1 MPITIPKERKMDAA
15 AEEKFLD
22 QLLEDL
28 ENDKLVL
35 PTLPEVALKVRDT
48 LEDENS
54 SLIDVAKIII
64 SDAALAA
71 RMIQVSNSPLLR
83 AANPIETVEAAVTR
97 MGSNMIRN
105 LVTSMVME
113 QMFQATSD
121 VTDKR
126 LRAIWEHSTEV
137 AAIAHALASQ
147 FTKLQPDQAMLAG
160 LVHDIGALPIL
171 TRAEDY
177 PDLLADEATLDRIIE
192 SVHTTIG
199 AEILRK
205 WNFPKELIAV
215 AEDHEDLT
223 RDSKNGPDYVDI
235 VIVANLQSLIDSNHS
250 HTKADWSAVPA
261 FAKLGLQTDVSVVD
275 MDETN
280 ANIEAAR
287 AALS

>member
-1 MPITIPKERKMDAA
+1 MDTA
-15 AEEKFLD
+15 AEEQFLD
-22 QLLEDL
+22 KLLSDL

-54 SLIDVAKIII
+54 SLIDVAKIIT
-64 SDAALAA
+64 SDAALSA

-83 AANPIETVEAAVTR
+83 AANPIDSVESAVTR
-97 MGSNMIRN
+97 MGGNMIRN

-126 LRAIWEHSTEV
+126 LRKIWEHSTEV
-137 AAIAHALASQ
+137 AAISHALASQ
-147 FTKLQPDQAMLAG
+147 FTKLQPEQAMLAG

-171 TRAEDY
+171 SRAEDY
-177 PDLLADEATLDRIIE
+177 PELLEDEESLDRIIE

-205 WNFPKELIAV
+205 WNFPEELISV
-215 AEDHEDLT
+215 AQNHEDLT
-223 RDSKNGPDYVDI
+223 RDSGNGPDYVD
-235 VIVANLQSLIDSNHS
+235 VVVVANLQSLIDTNHR
-250 HTKADWSAVPA
+250 HTNIDWNTIPA
-261 FAKLGLQTDVSVVD
+261 FSKLGLQTDVSVVD

>member
-1 MPITIPKERKMDAA
+1 MDTA

-54 SLIDVAKIII
+54 SLVDVAKIIT
-64 SDAALAA
+64 SDAALSA

-83 AANPIETVEAAVTR
+83 ASNPIESVEAAVTR

-126 LRAIWEHSTEV
+126 LRKIWEHSTEV
-137 AAIAHALASQ
+137 AAISHALTSQ

-171 TRAEDY
+171 SRAEDY
-177 PDLLADEATLDRIIE
+177 PDLLEDEETLDRII
-192 SVHTTIG
+192 SNVHTTIG

-205 WNFPKELIAV
+205 WNFPEELISV
-215 AEDHEDLT
+215 AENHEDLQ
-223 RDSKNGPDYVDI
+223 RDSKNGPDYVDV
-235 VIVANLQSLIDSNHS
+235 VIVANLQSLIDSKHP
-250 HTKADWSAVPA
+250 HTEVDLSTVPA
-261 FAKLGLQTDVSVVD
+261 FEKLGLQTDISVVD

-287 AALS
+287 SALA

>member
-1 MPITIPKERKMDAA
+1 MDSA

-22 QLLEDL
+22 KLLDDL

-54 SLIDVAKIII
+54 SLIDVAKIIN

-83 AANPIETVEAAVTR
+83 AANPIESVEAAVTR

-126 LRAIWEHSTEV
+126 LRDIWEHSTEV

-147 FTKLQPDQAMLAG
+147 FTKLQPEQAMLAG

-171 TRAEDY
+171 SRAEDY
-177 PDLLADEATLDRIIE
+177 PDLLDDEATLDRIINT
-192 SVHTTIG
+192 VHTTIG

-205 WNFPKELIAV
+205 WNFPEDLIAV
-215 AEDHEDLT
+215 AEEHEDLE
-223 RDSKNGPDYVDI
+223 RDSKNGPDYVDVI
-235 VIVANLQSLIDSNHS
+235 IVANLQSVVDSNHR
-250 HTKADWSAVPA
+250 HTKVDWSTVPA
-261 FAKLGLQTDVSVVD
+261 FEKLGLQADVSIVD

-280 ANIEAAR
+280 ASIEAAR

>member
-1 MPITIPKERKMDAA
+1 MDAA

-48 LEDENS
+48 LEDEDS
-54 SLIDVAKIII
+54 SLMDVAKIIT
-64 SDAALAA
+64 SDAALSA

-83 AANPIETVEAAVTR
+83 ASNPIESVEAAVTR

-126 LRAIWEHSTEV
+126 LRKIWEHSTEV
-137 AAIAHALASQ
+137 AAISHALASQ

-171 TRAEDY
+171 SRAEEY
-177 PDLLADEATLDRIIE
+177 PDLLEDEASLDRIINE
-192 SVHTTIG
+192 VHTTIG
-199 AEILRK
+199 AEILKK
-205 WNFPKELIAV
+205 WNFPEELIAV
-215 AEDHEDLT
+215 ASDHEDLNY
-223 RDSKNGPDYVDI
+223 DSKNGPDYVDV
-235 VIVANLQSLIDSNHS
+235 VIVANLQSLIDTKHR
-250 HTKADWSAVPA
+250 HTQVDWSAVPA
-261 FAKLGLQTDVSVVD
+261 FEKLGLQPDISVVD

-287 AALS
+287 AALA

>member
-1 MPITIPKERKMDAA
+1 MDAA
-15 AEEKFLD
+15 AEEQFLD
-22 QLLEDL
+22 KLLEDL

-35 PTLPEVALKVRDT
+35 PTLPEVAIKVRDT
-48 LEDENS
+48 LQNEES
-54 SLIDVAKIII
+54 SLGDVAKIIT
-64 SDAALAA
+64 SDAALSA

-83 AANPIETVEAAVTR
+83 ASSPIESVEAAVTR

-126 LRAIWEHSTEV
+126 LRKIWEHSTEV
-137 AAIAHALASQ
+137 AAIAHALSSQ
-147 FTKLQPDQAMLAG
+147 FTQLHPDQAMLAG

-171 TRAEDY
+171 SRAEDY
-177 PDLLADEATLDRIIE
+177 PDLLENEESLDRIIN
-192 SVHTTIG
+192 SVHATIG

-205 WNFPKELIAV
+205 WNFPEELIAV
-215 AEDHEDLT
+215 ASEHEDLEY
-223 RDSKNGPDYVDI
+223 DSKNGPDYVDV
-235 VIVANLQSLIDSNHS
+235 VIVANLQSLINSSHH
-250 HTKADWSAVPA
+250 HTKTDWNTVPA
-261 FAKLGLQTDVSVVD
+261 FEKLGLQPDVSVVD

-287 AALS
+287 AVLT

>member
-1 MPITIPKERKMDAA
+1 MDAA

-28 ENDKLVL
+28 ENDRLVL
-35 PTLPEVALKVRDT
+35 PTLPEVALRVRDT

-54 SLIDVAKIII
+54 SLMDVAKIIT
-64 SDAALAA
+64 SDAALSA

-83 AANPIETVEAAVTR
+83 ASQPIETVEAAVTR
-97 MGSNMIRN
+97 MGGNMIRN

-126 LRAIWEHSTEV
+126 LRKIWEHSTEV
-137 AAIAHALASQ
+137 AAISHALAKQ
-147 FTKLQPDQAMLAG
+147 FTKLQPEQALLAG

-171 TRAEDY
+171 SRAEDY
-177 PDLLADEATLDRIIE
+177 PDLLADEASLDRIIN
-192 SVHTTIG
+192 SAHTTIG

-205 WNFPKELIAV
+205 WNFPEELVNV
-215 AEDHEDLT
+215 AADHDDLAYN
-223 RDSKNGPDYVDI
+223 SASGPDYVDV
-235 VIVANLQSLIDSNHS
+235 VIVANLQSIIGTEHRHNQ
-250 HTKADWSAVPA
+250 ADWDQVPA
-261 FAKLGLQTDVSVVD
+261 FTKVGLQADVSVVD

-287 AALS
+287 AALA

>member
-1 MPITIPKERKMDAA
+1 MDTAG
-15 AEEKFLD
+15 EEKFLD
-22 QLLEDL
+22 KLLDDL

-48 LEDENS
+48 LEDEDS
-54 SLIDVAKIII
+54 SLIDVAKIIN

-83 AANPIETVEAAVTR
+83 AANPIETVESAVTR
-97 MGSNMIRN
+97 MGSNMVRN

-126 LRAIWEHSTEV
+126 LRKIWEHSTEV

-171 TRAEDY
+171 SRAEDY
-177 PDLLADEATLDRIIE
+177 PDLLDDEETLDRIINT
-192 SVHTTIG
+192 VHSTIG

-205 WNFPKELIAV
+205 WNFPEELVAV
-215 AEDHEDLT
+215 AEDHEDLNHQ
-223 RDSKNGPDYVDI
+223 SEGGPDYVDV
-235 VIVANLQSLIDSNHS
+235 VIVANLQSVIDTKHR
-250 HTKADWSAVPA
+250 HTDVDWSTVPA
-261 FAKLGLQTDVSVVD
+261 FEKLGLQADVSVVD

>member
-1 MPITIPKERKMDAA
+1 MDAA

-22 QLLEDL
+22 KLLEDL

-48 LEDENS
+48 LENEDS
-54 SLIDVAKIII
+54 SLHDVAKIIT

-83 AANPIETVEAAVTR
+83 ASRAIETVEAAVTR

-126 LRAIWEHSTEV
+126 LRKIWEHSTEV
-137 AAIAHALASQ
+137 AAISHALANQ
-147 FTKLQPDQAMLAG
+147 FTKLQPEQAMLAG

-171 TRAEDY
+171 SRAEDY
-177 PDLLADEATLDRIIE
+177 PDLLEDEATLDRIINDT
-192 SVHTTIG
+192 HCTIG

-205 WNFPKELIAV
+205 WNFPEELIAV
-215 AEDHEDLT
+215 AEKHEDLE
-223 RDSKNGPDYVDI
+223 RNSENGADYVDV
-235 VIVANLQSLIDSNHS
+235 VIVANLQSLIDTDHR
-250 HTKADWSAVPA
+250 HTKVDWATVPA
-261 FAKLGLQTDVSVVD
+261 FEKLGLQSDVSIVD

-287 AALS
+287 AALA

>member
-1 MPITIPKERKMDAA
+1 MDAA

-22 QLLEDL
+22 ELLQDL
-28 ENDKLVL
+28 EKDKLVL

-48 LEDENS
+48 LENEDA
-54 SLIDVAKIII
+54 SLADVAKVIT
-64 SDAALAA
+64 SDAALSA
-71 RMIQVSNSPLLR
+71 RMIQVAYSPLLR
-83 AANPIETVEAAVTR
+83 ASRAIETVEAAVTR

-126 LRAIWEHSTEV
+126 LRQIWEHSTEV

-171 TRAEDY
+171 TRAEDL
-177 PDLLADEATLDRIIE
+177 PELLEDEAALDSII
-192 SVHTTIG
+192 SKVHTTIG
-199 AEILRK
+199 AEILKK
-205 WNFPKELIAV
+205 WNFPVELVDV
-215 AEDHEDLT
+215 AAEHENLK
-223 RDSKNGPDYVDI
+223 RDSKNGPDYVD
-235 VIVANLQSLIDSNHS
+235 VVTVANLQSIIGSDHPL
-250 HTKADWSAVPA
+250 TKTDWSKIPA
-261 FAKLGLQTDVSVVD
+261 FAKLGLEPDVSVVD

-287 AALS
+287 SALTI

>member
-1 MPITIPKERKMDAA
+1 MDAA

-22 QLLEDL
+22 KLLEDL
-28 ENDKLVL
+28 ENDRLVL
-35 PTLPEVALKVRDT
+35 PTLPEVAIKVRDT

-54 SLIDVAKIII
+54 SLIDVAKIIT
-64 SDAALAA
+64 SDAALSA

-83 AANPIETVEAAVTR
+83 AANPIESVEAAVTR

-126 LRAIWEHSTEV
+126 LRKIWEHSTEV
-137 AAIAHALASQ
+137 ASIAHALSSQ
-147 FTKLQPDQAMLAG
+147 FTKLQPEQAMLAG

-171 TRAEDY
+171 SRAEDY
-177 PDLLADEATLDRIIE
+177 PELLEDEATLDRIINT
-192 SVHTTIG
+192 VHTTIG

-205 WNFPKELIAV
+205 WNFPSELVAV
-215 AEDHEDLT
+215 AEEHEDLN
-223 RDSKNGPDYVDI
+223 RNPDGPADYVDV
-235 VIVANLQSLIDSNHS
+235 VIVANLQSLIDTKHH
-250 HTKADWSAVPA
+250 HTDVDWSTVPA
-261 FAKLGLQTDVSVVD
+261 FDKLGLQADMSVVD

>member
-1 MPITIPKERKMDAA
+1 MDTA

-22 QLLEDL
+22 QLLSDL

-35 PTLPEVALKVRDT
+35 PTLPEVALRVRDT

-54 SLIDVAKIII
+54 SMLDVAKIIT

-83 AANPIETVEAAVTR
+83 ASSPIESVEAAVTR

-126 LRAIWEHSTEV
+126 LRRIWEHSTEV
-137 AAIAHALASQ
+137 AAISHALASQ
-147 FTKLQPDQAMLAG
+147 FTKLPPEQAMLAG

-171 TRAEDY
+171 TRAEDI
-177 PDLLADEATLDRIIE
+177 PELLEDEATLDRIIA
-192 SVHTTIG
+192 SAHASIG

-205 WNFPKELIAV
+205 WNFPEELVAV
-215 AEDHEDLT
+215 AQEHENLQ
-223 RDSKNGPDYVDI
+223 RDSANGPDYVD
-235 VIVANLQSLIDSNHS
+235 VVTVANLQSLVNTNHT
-250 HTKADWSAVPA
+250 HTKIDWSTVPA
-261 FAKLGLQTDVSVVD
+261 FEKLGLQSDVSIVD

-287 AALS
+287 SALTS

>member
-1 MPITIPKERKMDAA
+1 MDTAD
-15 AEEKFLD
+15 EEKFLD
-22 QLLEDL
+22 KLLDDL

-54 SLIDVAKIII
+54 SLVDVARIIT

-83 AANPIETVEAAVTR
+83 AANPIESVEAAVTR

-126 LRAIWEHSTEV
+126 LRKIWEHSTEV

-147 FTKLQPDQAMLAG
+147 FTKLQPEQAMLAG

-171 TRAEDY
+171 SRAEDY
-177 PDLLADEATLDRIIE
+177 PELLEDEETLDRIINT
-192 SVHTTIG
+192 VHGTIG

-205 WNFPKELIAV
+205 WNFPEELILV
-215 AEDHEDLT
+215 AEEHEDLT

-235 VIVANLQSLIDSNHS
+235 VIVANLQSVIDSNHR
-250 HTKADWSAVPA
+250 HTEVDWSTVPA
-261 FAKLGLQTDVSVVD
+261 FAKLGLQADVSVVD

-280 ANIEAAR
+280 ASIEAAR